1 MHAIAHNK
9 MRHRI
14 LLVLSLP
21 LTVLIILSG
30 LVGLQTPGFY
40 AAESPNWQAQSIGQ
54 DMVNVFL
61 IAPCLLIA
69 SIFVQ
74 RNNSNAKLVW
84 AGTVLYLIYT
94 FVIYCFDVH
103 FNKLF
108 FIYCLCLGLSFY
120 AFVYFLFTHYNEY
133 RSMTIA
139 SKGFIRFTGS
149 YFIVISLVFYFLW
162 LAEIIPSVLQNTT
175 PKTVTEAGL
184 FTNAV
189 HVIDLAVMLP
199 AIFITGIF
207 LIEKKTLG
215 FILAPILL
223 TFFVLMNLTIGMLM
237 IMMKRKGLEADLF
250 LSLIMGL
257 LATTSLALLIG
268 FLRRMKTTAGS

>member
-1 MHAIAHNK
+1 
-9 MRHRI
+9 
-14 LLVLSLP
+14 
-21 LTVLIILSG
+21 
-30 LVGLQTPGFY
+30 
-40 AAESPNWQAQSIGQ
+40 
-54 DMVNVFL
+54 
-61 IAPCLLIA
+61 
-69 SIFVQ
+69 
-74 RNNSNAKLVW
+74 
-84 AGTVLYLIYT
+84 
-94 FVIYCFDVH
+94 
-103 FNKLF
+103 
-108 FIYCLCLGLSFY
+108 
-120 AFVYFLFTHYNEY
+120 
-133 RSMTIA
+133 MTIA

-215 FILAPILL
+215 FILTPILL
-223 TFFVLMNLTIGMLM
+223 TFFVLMNLTIGTLV

-257 LATTSLALLIG
+257 LATTSSALLIG
-268 FLRRMKTTAGS
+268 FLKPMKTTAST